1 MKFFAAKCPQ
11 CSGDLQL
18 PEDKDIVKCMYCSS
32 DIVISK
38 LKEQAGPNVETLL
51 KLARHAKLARN
62 HSEAEAYFSR
72 VLESDPGC
80 YEAWLGKSEAAAW
93 QSTLAHYRGDELIAG
108 CEQAIALA
116 KAVSAEEAE
125 RILKISAESI
135 LEFAQT
141 FHALSVDHTIQFV
154 SVPSARYEHW
164 DRCRQ
169 ILSLCEK
176 ALEYQPNYAAINSFG
191 VDVCNRCLNVSM
203 IGAEDKTFF
212 NAKRRLFLKIDQDQ
226 PRQYISVDAAAQ
238 EKSDGGPIEQPK
250 ETSFISQFL
259 PLCIALLLSY
269 VCTSAA
275 LDAPKTSGK
284 IMYWVLSVGAY
295 MFTLLMLISIT
306 VSIRMKSKKIP
317 Q

>member
-32 DIVISK
+32 DIVIST
-38 LKEQAGPNVETLL
+38 LKEQAGPKLETLL
-51 KLARHAKLARN
+51 KLARHAKQAGN

-72 VLESDPGC
+72 VLESDPNC

-93 QSTLAHYRGDELIAG
+93 QSTLAHYRGDELVAG

-116 KAVSAEEAE
+116 KEVSDEEVE

-135 LEFAQT
+135 LNFAQT
-141 FHALSVDHTIQFV
+141 FHSLSVDHTIQFI

-176 ALEYQPNYAAINSFG
+176 ALEYQPNFTAVNSLG
-191 VDVCNRCLNVSM
+191 LDVCNRCLNVSM
-203 IGAEDKTFF
+203 IGAEDKAYFRAKKLFF
-212 NAKRRLFLKIDQDQ
+212 AKLDQEH
-226 PRQYISVDAAAQ
+226 PRQYISVDAAANKKASIQ
-238 EKSDGGPIEQPK
+238 STEQPK
-250 ETSFISQFL
+250 ESSIISQL
-259 PLCIALLLSY
+259 LALCVALILSY
-269 VCTSAA
+269 FCTNAA
-275 LDAPKTSGK
+275 LDAPKAGEKIVFWLLSG
-284 IMYWVLSVGAY
+284 GAY
-295 MFTLLMLISIT
+295 IFTIVMLLAVTISI
-306 VSIRMKSKKIP
+306 RLRAKKIP